1 MTKYKLNNI
10 ENNSN
15 TDLRIRRTQKL
26 LIDAIMSLLKEK
38 SFNDIHISD
47 ICEKAMVHRTTF
59 YKHFEDKYDLLN
71 HAMNNLLENFEKKI
85 LEFNEIKEPRQYY
98 VDLFRIILEHMSKNK
113 EMYVIG
119 LSDSKND
126 SAIKILQ
133 NIVTRYITLRLE
145 QDRLNGIT
153 FTIPIQIFAV
163 FYASSVINLSNW
175 WIQEGI
181 SISIDDMVKYGD
193 MLISDIG
200 K

>member
-1 MTKYKLNNI
+1 MTKHTLNNI

-15 TDLRIRRTQKL
+15 VDLRIRRTQKL

-47 ICEKAMVHRTTF
+47 ICERAMVHRTTF

-98 VDLFRIILEHMSKNK
+98 VDLFRIILEHMFKNK
-113 EMYVIG
+113 EMYVVG

-145 QDRLNGIT
+145 QDRLNGIN

-175 WIQEGI
+175 WIHECN

-193 MLISDIG
+193 ILISDIG

>member
-1 MTKYKLNNI
+1 MTKNQSKYI
-10 ENNSN
+10 EDNSN
-15 TDLRIRRTQKL
+15 VDLRIRRTQKL
-26 LIDAIMSLLKEK
+26 LIDAIMSLLREK
-38 SFNDIHISD
+38 SFNEIHISD
-47 ICEKAMVHRTTF
+47 ICDKAMVHRTTF

-71 HAMNNLLENFEKKI
+71 HAMNKLLESFEKKI
-85 LEFNEIKEPRQYY
+85 IEFNEIEEPRQYY
-98 VDLFRIILEHMSKNK
+98 LDLFRVILEHMSKNK
-113 EMYVIG
+113 EMYIIG

-145 QDRLNGIT
+145 QDRLNGVT

-175 WIQEGI
+175 WIQEGM
-181 SISIDDMVKYGD
+181 SISIDDVVKYGD

>member
-1 MTKYKLNNI
+1 MTKNQSKYI

-15 TDLRIRRTQKL
+15 VDLRIRRTQKL
-26 LIDAIMSLLKEK
+26 LIDAIMSLLREK
-38 SFNDIHISD
+38 SFNEIHISD
-47 ICEKAMVHRTTF
+47 ICDKAMVHRTTF

-71 HAMNNLLENFEKKI
+71 HAMNKLLESFEKKI
-85 LEFNEIKEPRQYY
+85 IEFNEIEEPRQYY
-98 VDLFRIILEHMSKNK
+98 LDLFRVILEHMSKNK
-113 EMYVIG
+113 EMYIIG

-145 QDRLNGIT
+145 QDRLNGVT

-175 WIQEGI
+175 WIQEGM
-181 SISIDDMVKYGD
+181 SISIDDVVKYGD